1 MRGAVRAYD
10 ELAMAQVG
18 ILRRT
23 LTGIGD
29 DELDWRPHPAANP
42 IRWLLG
48 HHLWYETWVADAI
61 EETGRFLVDR
71 RPASLPVEGVD
82 DFWGRFD
89 PAVERRRAV
98 YEDLTEIDLARSFD
112 YLGVATYTVAQLVR
126 THAAHVTGHTWQ
138 IRYVRGTHSR
148 AFGTDKRV
156 FDPF

>member
-1 MRGAVRAYD
+1 MISPVRAYD

-23 LTGIGD
+23 LTGATAA
-29 DELDWRPHPAANP
+29 ELDWRIHPDANS

-48 HHLWYETWVADAI
+48 HHLWYETWVPDAI
-61 EETGRFLVDR
+61 EGTGRFLVDR
-71 RPASLPVEGVD
+71 RPTSLPVADLD
-82 DFWGRFD
+82 DFWSRFE
-89 PAVERRRAV
+89 AAMARRRAV
-98 YEDLTEIDLARSFD
+98 YEGLDQDALSSEFD
-112 YLGVATYTVAQLVR
+112 YLGVATYTVGQLVR

-138 IRYVRGTHSR
+138 IRFVRGTYSR